1 MKNNLN
7 LTIFLLLVC
16 ASTVSLYAQQDTTG
30 KEEEI
35 DFSQFE
41 NMDVPDGSKRYC
53 TSKVLGLSPNKLI
66 SIGYDY
72 QFGHKLSN
80 TDPFAPNTIDS
91 KGTADIQS
99 SGGVRLVANMP
110 LLSNTK
116 WLINMGMNYWRNGY
130 SMNNISNDNYV
141 VNQLNKNG
149 LSTMGLNATVF
160 KPLND
165 KHFILAFASGDMNG
179 SSTLLNAD
187 FADYLPTT
195 KLTVA
200 ALFGW
205 KRNDRSMIAVGL
217 SRTYRPGAQ
226 GIIPLILFNHTFENR
241 KWGIE
246 SLFPARLAFRRSFNS
261 RNLMLLGY
269 ELEGNS
275 YAMINRSNNPAYNNL
290 ELRRSEIRPRIT
302 YERAITDFIWI
313 SAQVGYRIN
322 YNFNIDKG
330 DSFRVL
336 GDKSPYYMENTLSN
350 ALYVQ
355 VSLNLVSP

>member
-1 MKNNLN
+1 MMQFYVKNL
-7 LTIFLLLVC
+7 LCISLICLLL
-16 ASTVSLYAQQDTTG
+16 SPGFAQQDTSA

-35 DFSQFE
+35 DFSQFA

-72 QFGHKLSN
+72 QFGHQLSN
-80 TDPFAPNTIDS
+80 TDPYASNT
-91 KGTADIQS
+91 KGSSDIQS

-116 WLINMGMNYWRNGY
+116 WLINMGVNYWRNGY
-130 SMNNISNDNYV
+130 NMSNIGNANYV
-141 VNQLNKNG
+141 VNQLNEKG

-160 KPLND
+160 KPLNE
-165 KHFILAFASGDMNG
+165 KHFILAFASADMNG
-179 SSTLLNAD
+179 ASNLLNAD
-187 FADYLPTT
+187 VADYLPTT
-195 KLTVA
+195 KVTAA

-205 KRNDRSMIAVGL
+205 KPSDRSMIAFGL
-217 SRTYRPGAQ
+217 SRTYRLGAQ
-226 GIIPLILFNHTFENR
+226 GIIPLILFNHTFENK
-241 KWGIE
+241 KWGVE
-246 SLFPARLAFRRSFNS
+246 SLFPARLAFRRSFNP
-261 RNLMLLGY
+261 RNLMLFGY

-275 YAMINRSNNPAYNNL
+275 YAMINRSSNPAYNNL

-313 SAQVGYRIN
+313 SAQLGYRIN

-336 GDKSPYYMENTLSN
+336 GDNTPYYIENTLTN
-350 ALYVQ
+350 AMYVQ
-355 VSLNLVSP
+355 ISLNLVSP